1 VDVHHEVTA
10 SRVLHDEAH
19 VFRGLETRKQV
30 DQEGVVGDVHRLK
43 DTLLTHQTGGR
54 RRRKTTT
61 EVVNMRSVLSEI
73 NFKPCVMTNGGSHV
87 KTFVN
92 A

>member
-1 VDVHHEVTA
+1 MEYTHTHTLWHYVHSPWFSEDISVDVHHEVTA

-54 RRRKTTT
+54 GEKQQRR
-61 EVVNMRSVLSEI
+61 L
-73 NFKPCVMTNGGSHV
+73 
-87 KTFVN
+87 
-92 A
+92 